1 MDYIEQILLAFGGF
15 IFHLLKQYQEA
26 IKRNEVFI
34 TKIFW
39 VSIASNVIA
48 IFILIYICGSLPPE
62 LIVMSPLTCVIIG
75 AFSGSML
82 SGFLNTKKP
91 KDSIPDDVKT
101 MDPKKNS

>member
-1 MDYIEQILLAFGGF
+1 MEYAEQILLAFGGF

-26 IKRNEVFI
+26 VKRNEVFI
-34 TKIFW
+34 TKLFW
-39 VSIASNVIA
+39 VSIASNIVA
-48 IFILIYICGSLPPE
+48 IFILVYIGNSLPAD

-82 SGFLNTKKP
+82 SGFINAKKP

-101 MDPKKNS
+101 MDPKKSS